1 VAARFGVGD
10 RSGGS
15 GGFFSPDRAA
25 ARDYAWG
32 GRVAWPRLLLRIALC
47 GALLYGVDIAVTRTL
62 VPAATYERHYRLPRE
77 LPTASLADFVASI
90 NAASLRKQ
98 GGPIVA
104 FLGASP
110 TWGHR
115 ITDPAN
121 TFPSAFESA
130 GVSAGWPNRTYN
142 LASNGQFLSDEYFI
156 AKALVDDVDVVYV
169 QLTYH
174 TFNPTTRGTSVV
186 RYPEIPQ
193 LLGVDVS
200 APEAALLG
208 VKPTAADATS
218 RLDTTMSRYWLL
230 WRERDALD
238 RRLFGGAPRQMLS
251 GGTGVARSSLT
262 SLPPD
267 AQSAGNLGSLDDLP
281 PAQRMIAISRY
292 AENSQFDLSPNDSE
306 VTFLR
311 MLVTMLGAHGKKAV
325 FFVSPLNRQVIDDY
339 ELIPPKQYAANIAMI
354 RSIVEAG
361 GFRFIDPNSGVT
373 LVPAEDFS
381 DISHTTDEG
390 GLVFGG
396 QLYQDTWSYLGAK
409 KP

>member
-10 RSGGS
+10 RQGGS

-32 GRVAWPRLLLRIALC
+32 GRVTWPRLLLRIALC
-47 GALLYGVDIAVTRTL
+47 GALLYGADVAVTRTL
-62 VPAATYERHYRLPRE
+62 VPAATYERNYRLPRE

-90 NAASLRKQ
+90 NAASLRTQ

-156 AKALVDDVDVVYV
+156 AKALVDDVEVVYV

-200 APEAALLG
+200 VEEAALLG

-218 RLDTTMSRYWLL
+218 RVDTALSRYWLL

-238 RRLFGGAPRQMLS
+238 RRLFGGTPRKLLS
-251 GGTGVARSSLT
+251 GVGGVSSSSLT
-262 SLPPD
+262 SLPLD
-267 AQSAGNLGSLDDLP
+267 AQSDGNLGSLDDME

-292 AENSQFDLSPNDSE
+292 AENSQFDISPTDSE
-306 VTFLR
+306 VVFLR
-311 MLVTMLGAHGKKAV
+311 MLVKMLAARGKKAV
-325 FFVSPLNRQVIDDY
+325 FFMSPLNRQLIDDY
-339 ELIPPKQYAANIAMI
+339 ELIRPEQYAANVAML
-354 RSIVEAG
+354 RAIVQPAG
-361 GFRFIDPNSGVT
+361 FPFIDPNAGT
-373 LVPAEDFS
+373 AFLPQEDFS

-390 GLVFGG
+390 GRVFGAS
-396 QLYQDTWSYLGAK
+396 LYADTWSYLGAK